1 MANTTKRGLDLIL
14 KAGET
19 AIGGQRGASIEMSS
33 EVLDVSCK
41 TTGDWT
47 AKING
52 AKSWTCSCDGIYFTD
67 DAGYKAA
74 VAAFL
79 AGNEVTL
86 ELVTSD
92 KKVGFT
98 GKAIITSL
106 NIEAPYDDALTY
118 AIEFEGTGALEE
130 VTSLPA

>member
-1 MANTTKRGLDLIL
+1 MSSTSKRGLDLIL

-41 TTGDWT
+41 TSGDWT

-74 VAAFL
+74 VTAFL
-79 AGNEVTL
+79 AGTEVTL
-86 ELVTSD
+86 ELADSG

-98 GKAIITSL
+98 GNAIITSL

-118 AIEFEGTGALEE
+118 AIEFEGTGELSE
-130 VTSLPA
+130 VTPAV

>member
-14 KAGET
+14 KAGST
-19 AIGGQRGASIEMSS
+19 AIGGQRGASIEMTS

-41 TTGDWT
+41 TSGDWM

-52 AKSWTCSCDGIYFTD
+52 AKSWTCSCDGIYFTN

-74 VAAFL
+74 TAAFL
-79 AGNEVTL
+79 AGTEVTL
-86 ELVTSD
+86 ELADEGKT
-92 KKVGFT
+92 VGFT

-106 NIEAPYDDALTY
+106 SIEAPYDDALTY
-118 AIEFEGTGALEE
+118 AVEFEGTGALEE
-130 VTSLPA
+130 VTPGK

>member
-52 AKSWTCSCDGIYFTD
+52 AKSWTCSCDGIFFTD
-67 DAGYKAA
+67 DVGYKAA
-74 VAAFL
+74 IAAFL
-79 AGNEVTL
+79 AGEELTL
-86 ELVTSD
+86 ELATAD
-92 KKVGFT
+92 KTVGFT

-106 NIEAPYDDALTY
+106 NIDAPYDDALTY
-118 AIEFEGTGALEE
+118 AIEFEGTGALGET
-130 VTSLPA
+130 VAV

>member
-1 MANTTKRGLDLIL
+1 MSSTSKRGLDLIL

-41 TTGDWT
+41 TSGDWT

-74 VAAFL
+74 VTAFL
-79 AGNEVTL
+79 AGTEVTL
-86 ELVTSD
+86 ELADSG

-118 AIEFEGTGALEE
+118 AIEFEGTGELSE
-130 VTSLPA
+130 VTPAV